1 MYPFGITMKD
11 GKLCIPVIIE
21 MILLFQSLELLEEA
35 NAV

>member
-11 GKLCIPVIIE
+11 GKLCIPLIIE
-21 MILLFQSLELLEEA
+21 IILFQSLELLEEA